1 VKSPLLKILLAFLIM
16 AGCSLYLGSFE
27 RKVARKAEEVNLSTW
42 LVRAF
47 NLKELAVGFL
57 WLRFDTDTVYQL
69 ANHHRLLVILDA
81 ITSIKEDDFDAWSLK
96 NYMRID
102 LAMKRKDEEMKKRA
116 LKDYKLACE
125 LNSADWRYYH
135 DAAQIIFRRLK
146 NRELALDYAEKANGL
161 EGHQVKAERLLAMIC
176 FELEKF
182 DQSAKVYRQILQNPD
197 AEASEKK
204 VAEAMLKI
212 IEQKTK

>member
-1 VKSPLLKILLAFLIM
+1 MKSPLLRILIALLIM
-16 AGCSLYLGSFE
+16 ACCSFYLGSFE
-27 RKVARKAEEVNLSTW
+27 RKVARKSEEMNLSTW

-47 NLKELAVGFL
+47 NLKDLAVGFL

-102 LAMKRKDEEMKKRA
+102 RAIKTNDEEMKKRA
-116 LKDYKLACE
+116 LKDYQLACE
-125 LNSADWRYYH
+125 LNSNDWRYYH
-135 DAAQIIFRRLK
+135 DAAQIIYARLK
-146 NRELALDYAEKANGL
+146 DLELALDYAEKANGF
-161 EGHQVKAERLLAMIC
+161 EDHQVKAERLLAMIYY
-176 FELEKF
+176 ELERY
-182 DQSAKVYRQILQNPD
+182 DRSAKVYQQILQNPA

-204 VAEAMLKI
+204 VAQVMLKK